1 MKTCPR
7 PGCSEP
13 LEGLG
18 TFCHSCGQY
27 TDSEKEAVGN
37 NAVGA
42 YRAEADFTEGIIKLP
57 LPPSA
62 NAAWRSVVGAKKFQ
76 LFEAVDAYREA
87 GGGKAAWRAIL
98 AAMFVNV
105 TISEPYRTYKAD
117 LETWLAA
124 QTTEVLEGDVDLEC
138 RVYFENRRRDL
149 DGVIKVLLDVLQGV
163 LYGNDRQ
170 IHRLVFVKLYDK
182 TNPRVEVEV
191 KRMAPELFTAEEI
204 RRSADLE
211 F

>member
-1 MKTCPR
+1 MICPR

-27 TDSEKEAVGN
+27 TDQSKEAVGE

-57 LPPSA
+57 LPIST
-62 NAAWRSVVGAKKFQ
+62 NAAWRSVAGAKKEK
-76 LFEAVDAYREA
+76 LFEAVDHYRKV
-87 GGGKAAWRAIL
+87 GGGRDAWRGIL
-98 AAMFVNV
+98 AALFVNV
-105 TISEPYRTYKAD
+105 TLSEEYRTFKKD
-117 LETWLAA
+117 VKGWLAA
-124 QTTEVLEGDVDLEC
+124 QRTEEMEGDIDLEC
-138 RVYFENRRRDL
+138 RVYFKDRRRDL
-149 DGVIKVLLDVLQGV
+149 DGVIKVLLDVLEGV

-191 KRMAPELFTAEEI
+191 KPMAPELFTAEEI
-204 RRSADLE
+204 ERTMDLE